1 MGSYKNE
8 RLIRWYD
15 DPVRARAHR
24 LSHIWSMS
32 LWHGSGPPPNTH
44 CSSASRY
51 KAIVCEE
58 CIAKEY
64 GLTVEE
70 LRNVMQEHFG
80 LLPCPGI

>member
-1 MGSYKNE
+1 MANYSNE
-8 RLIRWYD
+8 RLVRWYD
-15 DPVRARAHR
+15 DIPCSVCGAERVNSWDKRISRA
-24 LSHIWSMS
+24 L
-32 LWHGSGPPPNTH
+32 G
-44 CSSASRY
+44 Y

-70 LRNVMQEHFG
+70 LRNVMQDHFG